1 MNELNILSEVKDPF
15 LYKKDY
21 LDIKF
26 LIINFNK
33 IISKNKKIK
42 FKKNINILI

>member
-21 LDIKF
+21 LDIQS
-26 LIINFNK
+26 LINIFNK
-33 IISKNKKIK
+33 IR
-42 FKKNINILI
+42 